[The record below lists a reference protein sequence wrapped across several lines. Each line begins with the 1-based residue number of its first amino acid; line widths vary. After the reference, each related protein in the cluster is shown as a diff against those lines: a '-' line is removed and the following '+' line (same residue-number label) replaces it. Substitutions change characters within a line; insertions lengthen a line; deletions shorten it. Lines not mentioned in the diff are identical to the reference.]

1 MSQFKF
7 ILLPIIIYSIL
18 IIKKN
23 SLQKIEFNN
32 EIVKFLFL
40 FSFGACCILN
50 QVLTKNQIF
59 IYFLIPIFFG
69 LVLSELNLKNK
80 INKYFSY
87 IIILLVIFL
96 SIKYHLRFNENR
108 KFHELNKDMINNAID
123 AENIHSSLKGLKW
136 INPSFSKDPEKEIQ
150 ILKKGKKIIDEENS
164 EVMLITHYLFFD
176 TLTSKNLNSPSR
188 TFTIDGA
195 SFPTK
200 NNRYYD
206 RFNNLV
212 KNKIIKN
219 KIKKFY
225 F

>member
-1 MSQFKF
+1 
-7 ILLPIIIYSIL
+7 
-18 IIKKN
+18 
-23 SLQKIEFNN
+23 
-32 EIVKFLFL
+32 
-40 FSFGACCILN
+40 
-50 QVLTKNQIF
+50 
-59 IYFLIPIFFG
+59 
-69 LVLSELNLKNK
+69 
-80 INKYFSY
+80 
-87 IIILLVIFL
+87 
-96 SIKYHLRFNENR
+96 
-108 KFHELNKDMINNAID
+108 MINNAID